1 MSIMAHLSELR
12 MRIIRSCLSIAIGAA
27 VILIFYDQVLHFLTQ
42 PYRNICTARP
52 DFNCDGSLYAL
63 GPIEGLASRMRIA
76 GYGGII
82 ISIPIILWQL
92 WRFVSPAMS
101 AKEKKYA
108 IPFAVTSFLLFIF
121 GGALAFWTL
130 DKALEFLISWSGAD
144 VSQSYQITKY
154 VSLVTLM
161 VLAFGVGFL
170 FPVLL
175 VFMQLVN
182 VITPGLLLK
191 QWRWAVMAIFLTAA
205 VITPSG
211 DPISMMALAVP
222 MTILYAISVG
232 IGYFIQWRRKKAS
245 NV

>member
-1 MSIMAHLSELR
+1 
-12 MRIIRSCLSIAIGAA
+12 
-27 VILIFYDQVLHFLTQ
+27 
-42 PYRNICTARP
+42 
-52 DFNCDGSLYAL
+52 
-63 GPIEGLASRMRIA
+63 
-76 GYGGII
+76 
-82 ISIPIILWQL
+82 
-92 WRFVSPAMS
+92 
-101 AKEKKYA
+101 
-108 IPFAVTSFLLFIF
+108 
-121 GGALAFWTL
+121 
-130 DKALEFLISWSGAD
+130 
-144 VSQSYQITKY
+144 
-154 VSLVTLM
+154 M